1 MDDQKNKIG
10 LWTSTSLVVGNMIG
24 AGIFLMPATL
34 ATYGSI
40 SLLGW
45 VFSSLGAFVLAK
57 IFANLSKYMPVA
69 DGGPY
74 AYSQKGLGDFA
85 GFLVAWGYWISVW
98 TANAAITV
106 SLISA
111 LSTFFPVLATNP
123 VAAAITGLAAI
134 WILTWINNLGIVISG
149 KIQLITTIGKILPL
163 MTVAIAGLF
172 YIKFE
177 NFQPFNSTGTS
188 TWSAITATTTLTFYS
203 YLGIECATIPSSSVS
218 NPEKT
223 ISRATLLGTGIA
235 ALIYILSSISAMG
248 MMPAETLKN
257 SVTPFADAAAMIW
270 GNGARYWVSAGVAI
284 AAFGA
289 LNGWILIQG
298 QVPYAIGKDK
308 LFPAIFTRVNKRNV
322 PVMGVAISSALISI
336 LTLMNYTKGLVEQFK
351 FLILLATMTVL
362 LPYLFSSVAYVLI
375 RSDFSK
381 AKKGGWI
388 SAITLSTLGF
398 IFSLWAIGGSGM
410 ETVYWGFILLL
421 CGIPLYVWTLWD
433 KKREVTNKDSN
444 RPTMPE

>member
-45 VFSSLGAFVLAK
+45 LFSSAGAIILAK
-57 IFANLSKYMPVA
+57 IFANLSRYMPAA

-111 LSTFFPVLATNP
+111 LSTFFPSLATHP
-123 VAAAITGLAAI
+123 VQAALTGLAAI
-134 WILTWINNLGIVISG
+134 WLLTWINTRGIVTSG
-149 KIQLITTIGKILPL
+149 VVQVITTIGKVVPL
-163 MTVAIAGLF
+163 LTVAIAGLF
-172 YIKFE
+172 FIKME
-177 NFQPFNSTGTS
+177 NFHPFNSSGSS
-188 TWSAITATTTLTFYS
+188 TLSAITATTTLTFYS
-203 YLGIECATIPSSSVS
+203 FLGIECATIPSSSVAD
-218 NPEKT
+218 PERT
-223 ISRATLLGTGIA
+223 IPRATMLGTLLA
-235 ALIYILSSISAMG
+235 TLIYILSSVSAMG
-248 MMPAETLKN
+248 MIPPDILKS
-257 SVTPFADAAAMIW
+257 SVTPFADAADRIW

-298 QVPYAIGKDK
+298 QVPYAISKDG
-308 LFPAIFTRVNKRNV
+308 LFPAIFSKKNKKGV
-322 PVMGVAISSALISI
+322 PVVGVVLSSVLFSL

-362 LPYLFSSVAYVLI
+362 LPYLFTSVAYVI
-375 RSDFSK
+375 ISSERSK
-381 AKKGGWI
+381 AVKTGKAAAWI
-388 SAITLSTLGF
+388 LAMLGF
-398 IFSLWAIGGSGM
+398 LFSLWAIGGSGQ
-410 ETVYWGFILLL
+410 ETVYYGFLLL
-421 CGIPLYVWTLWD
+421 LAGIPMYVWTVSAR
-433 KKREVTNKDSN
+433 KGRNNEY
-444 RPTMPE
+444 